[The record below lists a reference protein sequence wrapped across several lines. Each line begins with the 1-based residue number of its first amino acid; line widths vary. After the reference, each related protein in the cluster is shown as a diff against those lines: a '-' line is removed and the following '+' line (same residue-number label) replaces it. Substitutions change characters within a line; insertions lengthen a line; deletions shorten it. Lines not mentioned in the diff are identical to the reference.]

1 MAPHSSTLA
10 WKIPKMEEPGG
21 LQSMGSWRVGHDW
34 VTSLSLFSSCIG
46 EGNGN
51 PLQCSCLEN
60 PRDGGAWWAAVY
72 GVAQSQTRLKR
83 PSSSSSITIIMLKTR
98 ICYGK
103 KGVTQRWHVRSHT
116 FLCSFPLKCTQ
127 SLWHASTNRIWQ
139 MWWDVNSLIRLH
151 YKRFHFIRLKWKI
164 LLLTFKSKL
173 TNLCHVYVAKHVFL
187 FNLYLEYI
195 MWNARLDEA
204 QAGIKIAGRN
214 INNHRYADGITLWQ
228 KVKRN

>member
-1 MAPHSSTLA
+1 MTEWLHFYF
-10 WKIPKMEEPGG
+10 
-21 LQSMGSWRVGHDW
+21 
-34 VTSLSLFSSCIG
+34 SLSCLG

-60 PRDGGAWWAAVY
+60 PREGGTWWAAIY

-83 PSSSSSITIIMLKTR
+83 LSSSNSITIVMLKTR

-103 KGVTQRWHVRSHT
+103 KGVTQRWHVMSHT
-116 FLCSFPLKCTQ
+116 FLCSFPLKCTW

-151 YKRFHFIRLKWKI
+151 YKRFQFIRLKWKI

-173 TNLCHVYVAKHVFL
+173 TNLCHVYVAK
-187 FNLYLEYI
+187 
-195 MWNARLDEA
+195 
-204 QAGIKIAGRN
+204 
-214 INNHRYADGITLWQ
+214 
-228 KVKRN
+228 

>member
-1 MAPHSSTLA
+1 MAPHFSTLA